1 MRGGSKAA
9 FDRDQILKVHKDP
22 EDYCNNYIYA
32 NKNRYNDAPDLKFN
46 IYTGTL
52 VREPGSETTILQP
65 SNSRMHPDIG
75 GRLIA
80 TPIF

>member
-9 FDRDQILKVHKDP
+9 FDGDQILKIKKH
-22 EDYCNNYIYA
+22 ENYQYNYVFA

-46 IYTGTL
+46 IYTGAML
-52 VREPGSETTILQP
+52 GESESEMVP
-65 SNSRMHPDIG
+65 SNSRMLPDDTGG

>member
-9 FDRDQILKVHKDP
+9 FDGDQILKIKKL
-22 EDYCNNYIYA
+22 ENYQDNYVFA

-46 IYTGTL
+46 IYTGAL
-52 VREPGSETTILQP
+52 VRRSGSESKIQQP
-65 SNSRMHPDIG
+65 SNSRMPLDDAW

>member
-9 FDRDQILKVHKDP
+9 FDGDQILKIKKH
-22 EDYCNNYIYA
+22 ENYQDNYVFA
-32 NKNRYNDAPDLKFN
+32 NKNRYQEDPEVKFN
-46 IYTGTL
+46 IYTCTL
-52 VREPGSETTILQP
+52 IREPGNEQP
-65 SNSRMHPDIG
+65 SNNRIPPDYTE